1 MELKTTPSDTLKIE
15 THYPH
20 KIIANNE
27 RKRAPINRAERINF
41 FYFRLRLHE
50 LVFCHAQGV
59 HTPLDDEYYR
69 TIYLSEYDASSHT

>member
-1 MELKTTPSDTLKIE
+1 MNAKEALM
-15 THYPH
+15 
-20 KIIANNE
+20 
-27 RKRAPINRAERINF
+27 NRAERINF

-69 TIYLSEYDASSHT
+69 TIFE